1 MTRVVITGG
10 SGKVG
15 RASTKELLKHSYE
28 VINLDVAPRA
38 RGSLAQCHYFAR
50 TKAGSGCTS
59 NGENATRPF
68 DRAIA
73 ASYRAS

>member
-50 TKAGSGCTS
+50 TKAY
-59 NGENATRPF
+59 
-68 DRAIA
+68 DRLE
-73 ASYRAS
+73 